1 MKKKFALLVAAAM
14 LSTTVLS
21 GCGGGGGTE
30 TTAASGGG
38 DAQAVDT
45 ASGGN
50 NLVVEIGPDPETI
63 DPALNSAI
71 DGANMNIHL
80 FEPLLNFDKDNNIIG
95 GMAETWEVS
104 DDGLTY
110 TFHLRD
116 GLKWSDGTPLTAN
129 DFLYTFKRVADPLT
143 AAPYGYDLLC
153 MVKGYDEASN
163 GNVDALGVSAPDDQT
178 FVVELSYPCVY
189 FDKICAFSNSLIIS
203 ANEWDSSSPASSS
216 SSSL

>member
-71 DGANMNIHL
+71 DGANMIIHL

-104 DDGLTY
+104 DDGL
-110 TFHLRD
+110 HIP
-116 GLKWSDGTPLTAN
+116 S
-129 DFLYTFKRVADPLT
+129 
-143 AAPYGYDLLC
+143 
-153 MVKGYDEASN
+153 
-163 GNVDALGVSAPDDQT
+163 
-178 FVVELSYPCVY
+178 
-189 FDKICAFSNSLIIS
+189 ICATV
-203 ANEWDSSSPASSS
+203 
-216 SSSL
+216 